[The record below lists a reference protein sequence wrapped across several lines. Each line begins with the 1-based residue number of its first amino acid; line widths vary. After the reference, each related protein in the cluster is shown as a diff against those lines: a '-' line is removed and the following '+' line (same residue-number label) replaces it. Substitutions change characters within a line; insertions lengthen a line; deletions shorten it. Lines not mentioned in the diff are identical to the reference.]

1 MQSIHDVL
9 FQWYITMIIMDII
22 WYVNLH
28 FYITMFMAM
37 PPFSD
42 TPGTV
47 RHVSPQGP
55 AQTRLLHDGWQ
66 LRVAELWEMI
76 RL

>member
-1 MQSIHDVL
+1 
-9 FQWYITMIIMDII
+9 
-22 WYVNLH
+22 
-28 FYITMFMAM
+28 MFMAM

-42 TPGTV
+42 IPGTV

-55 AQTRLLHDGWQ
+55 TQTRLLHDGWQ